1 MPRSRVMRAALP
13 PRRLPPT
20 VLPILGVAL
29 AYALAV
35 RLAWA
40 LPVRSGLVAVW
51 PAAGIALGA
60 LLRWGRNLWPG
71 VLIGAFAAKLMT
83 SGALAAVGGAI
94 APTLEVLICVALLER
109 Y

>member
-1 MPRSRVMRAALP
+1 MRPWAHRPLRATAAAFP
-13 PRRLPPT
+13 
-20 VLPILGVAL
+20 VLPILGLAV

-60 LLRWGRNLWPG
+60 LVRWGRNLWPG
-71 VLIGAFAAKLMT
+71 VLLGAFSAAG
-83 SGALAAVGGAI
+83 SPRPSRCWSAS
-94 APTLEVLICVALLER
+94 R
-109 Y
+109 